1 MKKIFVLF
9 SVIALIAIVS
19 CKDEKSV
26 TPVDPKV
33 IIGEI
38 FKAGMSGYSQAQTVK
53 SQVIKLQALK
63 SSSPINLPVDYTAL
77 SPEGGNIHVTGSV
90 TGSINFD
97 ANGNLLPSILL
108 IGLTE
113 TVTDYA
119 FTANGQK
126 YTMNGAPYVSLTGTF
141 TIEPDGT
148 FGTASSMQMGG
159 GFRVVGPNYDQ
170 TLNIHITINFNST
183 GTGGD
188 VSGTIGGEPI
198 NYTF

>member
-9 SVIALIAIVS
+9 SVIALIAMVS

-26 TPVDPKV
+26 TSVDPKA
-33 IIGEI
+33 IISEI

-53 SQVIKLQALK
+53 SQMVKPQALK
-63 SSSPINLPVDYTAL
+63 SSYPINHTADYTML
-77 SPEGGNIHVTGSV
+77 GPEGGNIHVTGSI
-90 TGSINFD
+90 TGSMNVD

-108 IGLTE
+108 IGFTE
-113 TVTDYA
+113 TASDYS
-119 FTANGQK
+119 FKVNGQK

-148 FGTASSMQMGG
+148 FGTASSMQIGG
-159 GFRVVGPNYDQ
+159 GVRVVGPSFDQ
-170 TLNIHITINFNST
+170 TTNIQITIIFNST
-183 GTGGD
+183 GTGGN
-188 VSGTIGGEPI
+188 VSGTFGGEAI